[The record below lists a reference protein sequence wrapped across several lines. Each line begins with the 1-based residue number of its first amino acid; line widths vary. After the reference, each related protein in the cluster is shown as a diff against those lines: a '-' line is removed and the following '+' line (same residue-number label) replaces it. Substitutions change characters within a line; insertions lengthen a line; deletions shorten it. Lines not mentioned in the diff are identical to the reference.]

1 MPNTDSHGRPII
13 VAANWFGKLPAQ
25 ARRLKPGEQPP
36 NEDAAL
42 ASDDQQ
48 PTDSY
53 TGTREQAGAQRTG
66 ARGDGDFT
74 DFGG

>member
-42 ASDDQQ
+42 ASDGPAADRLVHRH
-48 PTDSY
+48 P
-53 TGTREQAGAQRTG
+53 
-66 ARGDGDFT
+66 
-74 DFGG
+74 